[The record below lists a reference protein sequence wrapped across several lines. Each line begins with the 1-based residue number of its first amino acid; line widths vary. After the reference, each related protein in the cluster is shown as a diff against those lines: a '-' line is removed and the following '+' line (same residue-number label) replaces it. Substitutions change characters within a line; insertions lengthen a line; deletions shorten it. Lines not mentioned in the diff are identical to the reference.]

1 MNVILMGMAL
11 ASTVLPE
18 PRENKVLD
26 NFVKEPTVKIVNDAS
41 WLDELMPVPHRVEPR
56 EGVLEAA
63 CTGNVRIVT
72 APVEGAPMG
81 AADEQ
86 YCLDI
91 APTGV
96 VITASGRRGAIWA
109 KVTLNQLAKLGGGR
123 VPCCRIVDGPKFP
136 WRGFMPDCGRNYIEL
151 RHVKALIDAMSANKM
166 NLFHWHLTEYYGW
179 RLESKRYP
187 ELQRP
192 GTFYLRHI
200 GRYYT
205 QDEFREIVDYAW
217 ARGVTVMP
225 EFDVPGH
232 ALAFRR
238 AFGFRTMRD
247 EGIRERLCD
256 LVDELCSLVPAE
268 KMPFIHLGT
277 DEARLPEEKVPPLW
291 LEPMVRR
298 VRAAGRTVVGWMPG
312 ELRGLE
318 AGGSIAGM
326 RWGGRK
332 VPSLGIPCFDA
343 TGMYLDTLD
352 PFELL
357 GIAAYRRVC
366 PWPESEG
373 KRLGGVVCAWHD
385 DFARDGYDFIRNQA
399 ILPGYTLF
407 GDVLWRGRDDA
418 PPGNGRWMP
427 KGGDPL
433 QARAEELERRVIA
446 QRDKVWNDSPYPYHF
461 LRQTDLR
468 WRVTD
473 GVTGRVVAQD
483 IAQATVF
490 LWQACNAGTEGDRGE
505 TSVGNVFTN
514 RSGVAVLETW
524 VNSPVTQEVGAWI
537 GFTDYN
543 RNHGRA
549 LSEPTPERGKWN
561 RTGATV
567 EINGERVPP
576 PAWRKPGQRAG
587 GDVLHLLY
595 VHELDE
601 IPFEDEEYY
610 MRPPTP
616 IVLRQGWNHVK
627 LTVPC
632 EKAANYAP
640 WVATFIPLL
649 GTTEHPREVPGL
661 VYSSDPRQ

>member
-1 MNVILMGMAL
+1 MKKMNNLIGRTAFAVFFANGIAPLWG
-11 ASTVLPE
+11 ASTAHGP
-18 PRENKVLD
+18 
-26 NFVKEPTVKIVNDAS
+26 
-41 WLDELMPVPHRVEPR
+41 LDELMPVPLHVEARTGCVSAAALPDVRV
-56 EGVLEAA
+56 
-63 CTGNVRIVT
+63 VT
-72 APVEGAPMG
+72 APVADVPAET
-81 AADEQ
+81 ADEA
-86 YCLDI
+86 YCLDV
-91 APTGV
+91 APDGI

-109 KVTLNQLAKLGGGR
+109 RQTLGQLAKLGGGR

-151 RHVKALIDAMSANKM
+151 EHVKGMIDAMSANKM

-187 ELQRP
+187 QLQRENA
-192 GTFYLRHI
+192 FYLRHV
-200 GRYYT
+200 GKFYT

-217 ARGVTVMP
+217 ERGVTVMP

-238 AFGFRTMRD
+238 AFGFKTMRD
-247 EGIRERLCD
+247 DGVRERLCD
-256 LVDELCSLVPAE
+256 LIGELCSLVPAE
-268 KMPFIHLGT
+268 KMPFVHLGT

-291 LEPMVRR
+291 MEPLVRR
-298 VRAAGRTVVGWMPG
+298 AQAAGRTVVGWMPG
-312 ELRGLE
+312 ELKGLE
-318 AGGSIAGM
+318 KAGPLAGM
-326 RWGGRK
+326 RWGDRTAETMR
-332 VPSLGIPCFDA
+332 VPCFDA
-343 TGMYLDTLD
+343 AGMYLDTLD

-357 GIAAYRRVC
+357 GVAAFRKPC
-366 PWPESEG
+366 PWPASEG
-373 KRLGGVVCAWHD
+373 ARLGGVVCAWHD
-385 DFARDGYDFIRNQA
+385 DAARGGMDFLRNQA
-399 ILPGYTLF
+399 VLPAYTLF
-407 GDVLWRGRDDA
+407 GDVFWRGRED
-418 PPGNGRWMP
+418 GVTGSGRWMP
-427 KGGDPL
+427 KAGDPL
-433 QARAEELERRVIA
+433 QARAAELERRVIA

-473 GVTGRVVAQD
+473 GTTGRLVARD
-483 IAQATVF
+483 LAQATVF
-490 LWQACNAGTEGDRGE
+490 LWQARNDGVEDGRS
-505 TSVGNVFTN
+505 TSVVGNVFTN

-524 VNSPVTQEVGAWI
+524 IRSPVTQTVGAWI
-537 GFTDYN
+537 GFTDYV

-549 LSEPTPERGKWN
+549 LSAPTPDVGRWN

-567 EINGERVPP
+567 ELNGESVPP
-576 PAWRKPGQRAG
+576 PAWRRPGQQAG
-587 GDVLHLLY
+587 GDVPHLLY

-632 EKAANYAP
+632 RRAANYAS
-640 WVATFIPLL
+640 WVATFVPVL

-661 VYSSDPRQ
+661 VYACDPPETGR